1 MKAAAL
7 RDSSLKRRIMSLFTH
22 PQFVPKHVLS
32 SAEHKGRNFE
42 ECVIKQFL
50 VPIDF
55 HSKDQHLFA
64 YTFFKISYFV
74 FIRRKKTCLEPLKG
88 ELFFGVNYPFNASG
102 FSISN
107 LSVDFQTLFNINGSY
122 SIIFSFI
129 FGIKYSHL

>member
-1 MKAAAL
+1 M
-7 RDSSLKRRIMSLFTH
+7 
-22 PQFVPKHVLS
+22 
-32 SAEHKGRNFE
+32 
-42 ECVIKQFL
+42 CVIKPFL

-55 HSKDQHLFA
+55 HSKEQHMFA

-74 FIRRKKTCLEPLKG
+74 FIRRKKNM
-88 ELFFGVNYPFNASG
+88 FGTTQGWENDDRIFIFWVNYPFNASG